1 MIGKGGN
8 QEAQPVTQ
16 YNFIMDVG
24 ASNGTV
30 LRPNMVYNANAGA
43 AWNSLANVEA
53 DVALAVE
60 AWNSKFPGRQFIW
73 MYSGALSGILSK
85 HLSNDTR
92 FADLLTHISN
102 VPGCR
107 GAVMCDNEFMRTIAS
122 SYATLP
128 ANTAA
133 DLIMCDPTLTTIYY
147 ARPERFRV
155 VQGAGVDRNWYIEG
169 EVWFC
174 PVCQPMRMVIGG
186 TAYFYKGVGAIKAI
200 AKA

>member
-1 MIGKGGN
+1 
-8 QEAQPVTQ
+8 
-16 YNFIMDVG
+16 
-24 ASNGTV
+24 
-30 LRPNMVYNANAGA
+30 
-43 AWNSLANVEA
+43 
-53 DVALAVE
+53 
-60 AWNSKFPGRQFIW
+60 
-73 MYSGALSGILSK
+73 
-85 HLSNDTR
+85 
-92 FADLLTHISN
+92 
-102 VPGCR
+102 
-107 GAVMCDNEFMRTIAS
+107 MRTIAS

-174 PVCQPMRMVIGG
+174 PVCQPQRMVIGG